1 MKKWSITNIRAYP
14 TKRQYTLT
22 GKRFSIDLD
31 LKSYFAS
38 CKIVMLNRSN
48 AKTSIK
54 CLRVCVCLW
63 VKCVNVE
70 CVSSKAHFALTFSIQ
85 LTDATSSIR
94 SGRELHIKM
103 TCIYFIRIL
112 ILYTYENDAR
122 LILPTMQ

>member
-14 TKRQYTLT
+14 TKRQYTPT

-54 CLRVCVCLW
+54 CLRVCVCAY
-63 VKCVNVE
+63 VE
-70 CVSSKAHFALTFSIQ
+70 CVSSKAHLALTFSIQ